1 MVAMESWF
9 RKPASLKLTT
19 AAWTHPVAVPGSG
32 GKEEPQKAPAVGA
45 QMSHSPKLGALGL
58 LAAFCPEY
66 QGPEAGGSHT
76 RHRIQ
81 PLEIWEADR
90 KSSNQIAVLFG

>member
-1 MVAMESWF
+1 MVATKGWF

-32 GKEEPQKAPAVGA
+32 GKEEPQRAPAVGA
-45 QMSHSPKLGALGL
+45 QMSHSPKPGALYL

-66 QGPEAGGSHT
+66 QGLEAGGSHT
-76 RHRIQ
+76 TESS
-81 PLEIWEADR
+81 PL
-90 KSSNQIAVLFG
+90 KSA

>member
-1 MVAMESWF
+1 MAAEGWF

-19 AAWTHPVAVPGSG
+19 AAWTHPVAVPRSGS
-32 GKEEPQKAPAVGA
+32 KEEPQRAPAVGA
-45 QMSHSPKLGALGL
+45 QMSHSPKPGALCL

-66 QGPEAGGSHT
+66 QGLEAGDSHT
-76 RHRIQ
+76 RHGIQ

-90 KSSNQIAVLFG
+90 KSSNQIAMLFG